1 MASLLSAVKSKA
13 KRNHIISTTNT
24 TTANRNRLSSYSSED
39 STTNNGDSSTTSS
52 YNSGNQSPIAMTN
65 YQKLSSSTEEEED
78 TNHMPSNNNINTS
91 ISKDNDDSTTLT
103 PIQNVYNNPNRF
115 IMSDEKQQQQH
126 VVTNDNVGGSVA
138 KKRSTKT
145 AAQRHFNSSSI
156 AKQQPSSTASK
167 QKVRS
172 NTNRSRAPRGRNS
185 NRRRGTNSRTKS
197 SPTHKD
203 DKDDDLIIKTAVAI
217 DNYVA
222 DSNCSPTGI
231 EGIKQST
238 KKFGFKLFK
247 EALSCYDDVT
257 TTPHND
263 EGRLRS
269 KGNNYFDDVEDD
281 IEEVSTKLFQDGNEL
296 DSYAGT
302 SVTSSNSFLDR
313 AHPSVRGGS
322 RKGRQLQELET
333 RSVTSIHTTNT
344 ISSLNNLC
352 GANIDLSILEEALD
366 ITSNEIEQ
374 LQSKSMMEHIQS
386 KSSKLKNVDKLLVCN
401 GGGGG
406 CDMANVVDEYDEDR
420 VNRLKSLT
428 KKFSKTKNNMKK
440 SSSIPVSKKDT
451 PTKQKAAVVLEK
463 MTKGEEMKKLDES
476 LDFAVVVEEK
486 KELDKSLDWLDV
498 EDVSFF
504 DVGTNVFSGSG
515 GGLNEGEEV
524 QL

>member
-13 KRNHIISTTNT
+13 KRNTTTT

-91 ISKDNDDSTTLT
+91 IVSKDNDDSTTLT

-115 IMSDEKQQQQH
+115 IMTDEKQQQQ
-126 VVTNDNVGGSVA
+126 VGIDDNVGGSVA
-138 KKRSTKT
+138 KKRGTKT
-145 AAQRHFNSSSI
+145 AAQRHFNSQPT
-156 AKQQPSSTASK
+156 AKQQPSTTTSK
-167 QKVRS
+167 QKVR
-172 NTNRSRAPRGRNS
+172 NNNNRSKISRGRNS
-185 NRRRGTNSRTKS
+185 NRRRGTNSKS
-197 SPTHKD
+197 SSSNKQD
-203 DKDDDLIIKTAVAI
+203 DDDLIIKTAVAI
-217 DNYVA
+217 DNVA

-231 EGIKQST
+231 ENIKQST

-257 TTPHND
+257 TPHND
-263 EGRLRS
+263 ESRLRS
-269 KGNNYFDDVEDD
+269 KGNDYFDDVEDD
-281 IEEVSTKLFQDGNEL
+281 IEEISQKLFQDGNEL

-313 AHPSVRGGS
+313 AHPSVRGRS
-322 RKGRQLQELET
+322 RKDRGLRELET

-401 GGGGG
+401 GGGG
-406 CDMANVVDEYDEDR
+406 CDMANEYDEDR

-428 KKFSKTKNNMKK
+428 KKFSKTQKNIKK
-440 SSSIPVSKKDT
+440 SSIPVSKKDT
-451 PTKQKAAVVLEK
+451 PTKQKAAVEK
-463 MTKGEEMKKLDES
+463 MTKGEEI
-476 LDFAVVVEEK
+476 EK
-486 KELDKSLDWLDV
+486 INESLDWLDV

-515 GGLNEGEEV
+515 GSKEGEEV

>member
-13 KRNHIISTTNT
+13 KRNT
-24 TTANRNRLSSYSSED
+24 TTTTINRGRLSSYSSED

-78 TNHMPSNNNINTS
+78 SNMPSNNNINTS

-115 IMSDEKQQQQH
+115 IMTDEQQQQH
-126 VVTNDNVGGSVA
+126 VVTDDNVGGSVA

-145 AAQRHFNSSSI
+145 AAQRHFNSQPI

-167 QKVRS
+167 QKVR
-172 NTNRSRAPRGRNS
+172 NNNNRSRVPRGRNS
-185 NRRRGTNSRTKS
+185 NRRRGTNSRKS

-203 DKDDDLIIKTAVAI
+203 DDEDLIIKTAVAI

-257 TTPHND
+257 TPHND
-263 EGRLRS
+263 ESRLRS
-269 KGNNYFDDVEDD
+269 KGNDYFDDVEDD
-281 IEEVSTKLFQDGNEL
+281 IDEVSTKLFQDGNEL

-313 AHPSVRGGS
+313 AHPSVRGR
-322 RKGRQLQELET
+322 RKTRDDMLET

-401 GGGGG
+401 GGGG
-406 CDMANVVDEYDEDR
+406 CDMANVDEQHDDR

-451 PTKQKAAVVLEK
+451 PTKQKAAMVLEK
-463 MTKGEEMKKLDES
+463 MTKEGEEMKKLDE
-476 LDFAVVVEEK
+476 
-486 KELDKSLDWLDV
+486 SLDWLDV

-515 GGLNEGEEV
+515 GFGEGEEV

>member
-13 KRNHIISTTNT
+13 KRSTTNT
-24 TTANRNRLSSYSSED
+24 TSATNRGRLSSYSSED
-39 STTNNGDSSTTSS
+39 SNNNGDSSTSTSS
-52 YNSGNQSPIAMTN
+52 YNSGNQSPIAMNN
-65 YQKLSSSTEEEED
+65 YQKLSSSTEEDED
-78 TNHMPSNNNINTS
+78 TNNNNINNS

-115 IMSDEKQQQQH
+115 IMTDEQQQQQ
-126 VVTNDNVGGSVA
+126 VATDDNVGGSVA

-145 AAQRHFNSSSI
+145 AAQRHFNSSST
-156 AKQQPSSTASK
+156 KQQPSSTATK
-167 QKVRS
+167 QKVR
-172 NTNRSRAPRGRNS
+172 NTNNRRVPRGRNS

-197 SPTHKD
+197 SPPNKQND
-203 DKDDDLIIKTAVAI
+203 DEDLIIKTAVAI

-222 DSNCSPTGI
+222 ESNCSPTGI

-247 EALSCYDDVT
+247 EALSCYDDVI
-257 TTPHND
+257 TTPNYD
-263 EGRLRS
+263 ESRLRS
-269 KGNNYFDDVEDD
+269 KGNDYFDNVEDD
-281 IEEVSTKLFQDGNEL
+281 IDEISTKLFQDGEY
-296 DSYAGT
+296 SIAGT
-302 SVTSSNSFLDR
+302 SVTSSNSFIDNNR
-313 AHPSVRGGS
+313 ARGGI
-322 RKGRQLQELET
+322 RKKDRQIHELET

-374 LQSKSMMEHIQS
+374 LQSKGMIQS
-386 KSSKLKNVDKLLVCN
+386 LKSKNVDKLLVCN
-401 GGGGG
+401 GGGG
-406 CDMANVVDEYDEDR
+406 CDMANVDNDDDEHDDR

-428 KKFSKTKNNMKK
+428 KKFSKTKNNIKK
-440 SSSIPVSKKDT
+440 SSIPVSKKDT
-451 PTKQKAAVVLEK
+451 PTKQKAAIVLET
-463 MTKGEEMKKLDES
+463 MTKGGEIEKINES
-476 LDFAVVVEEK
+476 LDFAVAVEEEE

-515 GGLNEGEEV
+515 GLNEGEEV

>member
-1 MASLLSAVKSKA
+1 
-13 KRNHIISTTNT
+13 
-24 TTANRNRLSSYSSED
+24 
-39 STTNNGDSSTTSS
+39 
-52 YNSGNQSPIAMTN
+52 MTN

-78 TNHMPSNNNINTS
+78 INMPSNNNINTS
-91 ISKDNDDSTTLT
+91 IVSKDNDDSTTLT

-115 IMSDEKQQQQH
+115 IMTDEQQKQQ
-126 VVTNDNVGGSVA
+126 VATDDNVGGSVA
-138 KKRSTKT
+138 KRSSKT

-156 AKQQPSSTASK
+156 AKQQPSSTTSK
-167 QKVRS
+167 QKVR
-172 NTNRSRAPRGRNS
+172 NNNNRSKISRGRNS
-185 NRRRGTNSRTKS
+185 NRRRGTNSRK

-222 DSNCSPTGI
+222 ESNCSPTGI
-231 EGIKQST
+231 ENIKQST

-257 TTPHND
+257 TPND
-263 EGRLRS
+263 ESRLRS
-269 KGNNYFDDVEDD
+269 KGDGYFDDVEDD
-281 IEEVSTKLFQDGNEL
+281 IEEVSQKLFPDGNEL

-302 SVTSSNSFLDR
+302 SVTSSNSFLDNNR
-313 AHPSVRGGS
+313 ARRGISSS
-322 RKGRQLQELET
+322 RRKDRQLQELET

-401 GGGGG
+401 GSGG
-406 CDMANVVDEYDEDR
+406 CDMANVNDYDEHDDR

-428 KKFSKTKNNMKK
+428 KKFSKTKKMNMKK

-451 PTKQKAAVVLEK
+451 PTKQKAVEKLEK
-463 MTKGEEMKKLDES
+463 MTKGEEVKKLDES
-476 LDFAVVVEEK
+476 LDFTMAVK

-504 DVGTNVFSGSG
+504 DVGTNVFNTGSS

>member
-13 KRNHIISTTNT
+13 KRNHIISTNT
-24 TTANRNRLSSYSSED
+24 TTNRGRLSSYSSED
-39 STTNNGDSSTTSS
+39 STNHNGDSSTTSS

-78 TNHMPSNNNINTS
+78 INNNNINTS

-115 IMSDEKQQQQH
+115 IMNDKQQQQQ
-126 VVTNDNVGGSVA
+126 VATDDNVGGSVA
-138 KKRSTKT
+138 KKRGTKT

-156 AKQQPSSTASK
+156 AKQQPSSTAAK
-167 QKVRS
+167 QKVR
-172 NTNRSRAPRGRNS
+172 NNNNRRVPRGRNS
-185 NRRRGTNSRTKS
+185 NRRRGTNSRKS

-203 DKDDDLIIKTAVAI
+203 DDDDLIIKTAVAI

-222 DSNCSPTGI
+222 EANCSPTGI
-231 EGIKQST
+231 ENIKQST

-257 TTPHND
+257 TPHND
-263 EGRLRS
+263 ESRLRS
-269 KGNNYFDDVEDD
+269 KGNNYFDNVEDD
-281 IEEVSTKLFQDGNEL
+281 IEEVSQKLFPDGNEL

-302 SVTSSNSFLDR
+302 SVTSSKSFLDR
-313 AHPSVRGGS
+313 AHPSVRGRS
-322 RKGRQLQELET
+322 RKDRRLQELET

-386 KSSKLKNVDKLLVCN
+386 KSSKLKNVDQLLVCN
-401 GGGGG
+401 GGGG
-406 CDMANVVDEYDEDR
+406 CDMANVNDYDNEHDDR

-428 KKFSKTKNNMKK
+428 KKFSKTQKNMKK
-440 SSSIPVSKKDT
+440 SSIPVSKKDT

-463 MTKGEEMKKLDES
+463 MTKGEEVKKLDES
-476 LDFAVVVEEK
+476 LDFTMAVEEK

-515 GGLNEGEEV
+515 GMNEGEEV

>member
-13 KRNHIISTTNT
+13 KRVSTTST
-24 TTANRNRLSSYSSED
+24 TTTNRGRLSSYSSED
-39 STTNNGDSSTTSS
+39 STNNNGDSSTTSS
-52 YNSGNQSPIAMTN
+52 YNSSGNQSPIAMNN
-65 YQKLSSSTEEEED
+65 YQKLSSSTEEDED
-78 TNHMPSNNNINTS
+78 INNMPSNNSINNS

-115 IMSDEKQQQQH
+115 IMTDEQQQQQ
-126 VVTNDNVGGSVA
+126 VVTDDNVGGSVA
-138 KKRSTKT
+138 KKRGNK
-145 AAQRHFNSSSI
+145 AAQRHFNNSST
-156 AKQQPSSTASK
+156 AKQQPSSSATK
-167 QKVRS
+167 QKVRN
-172 NTNRSRAPRGRNS
+172 NTNSSKISRGRNS
-185 NRRRGTNSRTKS
+185 NRRRGTNSKS
-197 SPTHKD
+197 PSNKQN
-203 DKDDDLIIKTAVAI
+203 DDDLILKTAVAI

-231 EGIKQST
+231 EHIKQST

-257 TTPHND
+257 TPHDDNK
-263 EGRLRS
+263 LRS
-269 KGNNYFDDVEDD
+269 KGDDYFDDVEDD
-281 IEEVSTKLFQDGNEL
+281 IDEISQKLFQDGNGEL

-313 AHPSVRGGS
+313 AHPSVRGRS
-322 RKGRQLQELET
+322 RKDRRLQELET

-366 ITSNEIEQ
+366 ITSNEIEN
-374 LQSKSMMEHIQS
+374 LQSRGMIQSLKS
-386 KSSKLKNVDKLLVCN
+386 KSSKLKNVDRLLVCN
-401 GGGGG
+401 GGGG
-406 CDMANVVDEYDEDR
+406 CDMVVDIDEYDNEHEER
-420 VNRLKSLT
+420 VNRLKLLT

-440 SSSIPVSKKDT
+440 SNIPVSKKDT
-451 PTKQKAAVVLEK
+451 PTKQKAAVEK
-463 MTKGEEMKKLDES
+463 NKGEEKKLDES
-476 LDFAVVVEEK
+476 LNFDMAVEKEK

-515 GGLNEGEEV
+515 GLQEGEEV